1 VLIEVVVVYLIK
13 GAEVYAPKYLGQQD
27 VLIAGGKIVA
37 VADNI
42 SGEMSSV
49 PLTVVDGTGKCLAPG
64 LVDSLVHIIGGGGE
78 GGFTTRTP
86 EMHLSDAVRAGVTTL
101 VGVLGTDSVTRTL
114 TNLLAKAHA
123 LEEEGLTLYCHTG
136 SYQTPARTLFDAIDK
151 DIILIDKFIGV
162 GEVAISDH
170 RSSQPSIQELARLAA
185 QARVGG
191 MLSGKAGIVSV
202 HVGDADTCLQ
212 PLLDVVS
219 QTDIPITQFYPTHI
233 NRTRTLLEAGKEY
246 ARLGGYLDLTAST
259 TPEILAAGEV
269 KCAEALA
276 ELLDAGIPASQIT
289 FSSDGFASLPDFDE
303 QGRLRGLKV
312 GTLTSVLSEVRDA
325 VNDHSVSMEEALTV
339 VTQTPADILNLPQ
352 KGRIKTGVDADLIL
366 LDAATLSLD
375 SVFAKGQRLMEDGQ
389 VLRFGVF
396 EETSSN

>member
-1 VLIEVVVVYLIK
+1 MYLIK
-13 GAEVYAPKYLGQQD
+13 GAEVYSPRYLGQQD
-27 VLIAGGKIVA
+27 VLIAGCQIISVCKNIELSTSVDVDVIDGRGKV
-37 VADNI
+37 
-42 SGEMSSV
+42 
-49 PLTVVDGTGKCLAPG
+49 LAPG

-86 EMHLSDAVRAGVTTL
+86 EMHLSDAVKAGVTTM

-170 RSSQPSIQELARLAA
+170 RSSQPSTQELARLAA

-219 QTDIPITQFYPTHI
+219 NSDIPITQFYPTHI
-233 NRTRTLLEAGKEY
+233 NRTQTLLDAGKEF

-269 KCAEALA
+269 KCAEALSQ
-276 ELLDAGIPASQIT
+276 LLDAGVPVEQIT
-289 FSSDGFASLPDFDE
+289 FSSDGFASLPDFDDA
-303 QGRLRGLKV
+303 GRLRGLKV
-312 GTLTSVLSEVRDA
+312 GSLTSLLDEVRDA
-325 VNDHSVSMEEALTV
+325 VSDHEVPLEKALTV
-339 VTQTPADILNLPQ
+339 VTQTPAEILKLPR
-352 KGRIKTGVDADLIL
+352 KGRIGKEADADVLL
-366 LDAATLSLD
+366 LDAATLELD
-375 SVFAKGQRLMEDGQ
+375 TVFAKGQKMMANG
-389 VLRFGVF
+389 VLLKKGLF
-396 EETSSN
+396 E

>member
-1 VLIEVVVVYLIK
+1 MYLVK
-13 GAEVYAPKYLGQQD
+13 GAEVYSPRHLGQQD
-27 VLIAGGKIVA
+27 VLIAGGQIVA
-37 VADNI
+37 MATCLETPDSLPIKVIDG
-42 SGEMSSV
+42 SG
-49 PLTVVDGTGKCLAPG
+49 KILAPG

-86 EMHLSDAVRAGVTTL
+86 EMHLSDAVKAGVTTL

-114 TNLLAKAHA
+114 TNLLAKANA

-136 SYQTPARTLFDAIDK
+136 SYQIPARTLFDAIDK

-170 RSSQPSIQELARLAA
+170 RSSQPTTQELARLAA

-202 HVGDADTCLQ
+202 HVGDSDTCLQ

-219 QTDIPITQFYPTHI
+219 NTDIPITQFYPTHI
-233 NRTRTLLEAGKEY
+233 NRTQTLLDAGKEF

-276 ELLDAGIPASQIT
+276 QLLEAGVPASQIT

-303 QGRLRGLKV
+303 AGRLRGLKV
-312 GTLTSVLSEVRDA
+312 GTLTSLLSEVRDA
-325 VNDHSVSMEEALTV
+325 VFDHDVSIENAITV
-339 VTQTPADILNLPQ
+339 VTRTPAEVLKLPK
-352 KGRIKTGVDADLIL
+352 KGRIEEGADADLIL
-366 LDAATLSLD
+366 LDAATLELD
-375 SVFAKGQRLMEDGQ
+375 SVFSKGQKMMADGT
-389 VLRFGVF
+389 VLKHGVF
-396 EETSSN
+396 ETNAC

>member
-1 VLIEVVVVYLIK
+1 MYLIK
-13 GAEVYAPKYLGQQD
+13 GAEVYSPRYLGQQD
-27 VLIAGGKIVA
+27 VLIAGCQIVSVCKNIELSTSVDVDVIDGRGKV
-37 VADNI
+37 
-42 SGEMSSV
+42 
-49 PLTVVDGTGKCLAPG
+49 LAPG

-86 EMHLSDAVRAGVTTL
+86 EMHLSDAVKAGVTTM

-170 RSSQPSIQELARLAA
+170 RSSQPSTQELARLAA
-185 QARVGG
+185 QTRVGG

-219 QTDIPITQFYPTHI
+219 NSDIPITQFYPTHI
-233 NRTRTLLEAGKEY
+233 NRTQTLLDAGKEF

-269 KCAEALA
+269 KCAEALWQ
-276 ELLDAGIPASQIT
+276 LLDAGVPVEQIT
-289 FSSDGFASLPDFDE
+289 FSSDGFASLPDFDDE
-303 QGRLRGLKV
+303 GRLRGLKV
-312 GTLTSVLSEVRDA
+312 GSLTSLLDEVRDA
-325 VNDHSVSMEEALTV
+325 VSDHEVPLEKALTV
-339 VTQTPADILNLPQ
+339 VTQTPAEILKLPR
-352 KGRIKTGVDADLIL
+352 KGRIEKEADADVLL
-366 LDAATLSLD
+366 LDAATLELD
-375 SVFAKGQRLMEDGQ
+375 TVFAKGQKMMANG
-389 VLRFGVF
+389 VLLKKGLF
-396 EETSSN
+396 E

>member
-1 VLIEVVVVYLIK
+1 MYLVK
-13 GAEVYAPKYLGQQD
+13 GAEVYSPRHLGQQD
-27 VLIAGGKIVA
+27 VLIAGGQIVA
-37 VADNI
+37 MATCLETPDSLPIKVIDG
-42 SGEMSSV
+42 SG
-49 PLTVVDGTGKCLAPG
+49 KILAPG

-86 EMHLSDAVRAGVTTL
+86 EMHLSDAVKAGVTTL

-114 TNLLAKAHA
+114 TNLLAKANA

-170 RSSQPSIQELARLAA
+170 RSSQPTTQELARLAA

-202 HVGDADTCLQ
+202 HVGDSDTCLQ

-219 QTDIPITQFYPTHI
+219 NTDIPITQFYPTHI
-233 NRTRTLLEAGKEY
+233 NRTQTLLDAGKEF

-276 ELLDAGIPASQIT
+276 QLLEAGVPASQIT

-303 QGRLRGLKV
+303 AGRLRGLKV
-312 GTLTSVLSEVRDA
+312 GTLTSLLSEVRDA
-325 VNDHSVSMEEALTV
+325 VFDHDVSIENAITV
-339 VTQTPADILNLPQ
+339 VTRTPAEVLKLPK
-352 KGRIKTGVDADLIL
+352 KGRIEEGADADLIL
-366 LDAATLSLD
+366 LDAATLELD
-375 SVFAKGQRLMEDGQ
+375 SVFSKGQKMMADGT
-389 VLRFGVF
+389 VLKHGVF
-396 EETSSN
+396 ETNAC